1 MTDIINFTKMQSMGN
16 DFVIIDLSINNTK
29 HALPPIANELSCRK
43 TGIGFDQML
52 IVNGKG
58 DNFSFTIT
66 NADGSHAKQCVNGI
80 RAVAAYVF
88 KKHNITSANISNE
101 AGSYK
106 VKKNNNME
114 IIINFPNSFV
124 KQILGVRDIKANKKS
139 ISPVYI
145 NLGNLHAVVELED
158 IGTANLDEISKTI
171 INANNEQ
178 FNVSAYEV
186 ISYDKILARCLEIG
200 SGETLSCGSGAIAT
214 AISYFHKSS
223 ECEVSIAQP
232 GGTQTIKKE
241 CNHLTLIADATE
253 VYNGSINLLS
263 YRSNCLKSKDT

>member
-29 HALPPIANELSCRK
+29 HALPPIADKLSCRK

-58 DNFSFTIT
+58 DNFNFTIT
-66 NADGSHAKQCVNGI
+66 NADGSNAKQCVNGI

-88 KKHNITSANISNE
+88 KKYNITSVNISNE

-106 VKKNNNME
+106 VNKNNNEE
-114 IIINFPNSFV
+114 IVINFPNSF
-124 KQILGVRDIKANKKS
+124 ANKIMGVSAIKFNS
-139 ISPVYI
+139 KGISPDYI
-145 NLGNLHAVVELED
+145 NLGNLHAVVELKD
-158 IGTANLDEISKTI
+158 IGTANLAKIGKTI
-171 INANNEQ
+171 IDANNKQ

-186 ISYDKILARCLEIG
+186 ISYNKILARCLEIG
-200 SGETLSCGSGAIAT
+200 AGETLSCGSGALAT
-214 AISYFHKSS
+214 AISYFDKTN
-223 ECEVSIAQP
+223 ECEVNIAHP

-241 CNHLTLIADATE
+241 CNYLTLIATATE
-253 VYNGSINLLS
+253 VFNGSINLLS
-263 YRSNCLKSKDT
+263 CSSSYQ